1 MNPKFNKFDRRRPQD
16 NKPTHN
22 DQIRASE
29 VRVVGPTGDA
39 LGIMSKE
46 RAMQIAYGMEKDL
59 VLVVPQAQPPV
70 CKIIE
75 VGKFMYDQQKKQ
87 KEQAKSQRESRV
99 DVHELQLRIAID
111 THDLN
116 IKVKKMQEWLEEG
129 DKVRIIIKMRGRE
142 QARPQDAF
150 DLINSVIEQGQALIE
165 GTVQRAGNSV
175 SATVYRKKSK

>member
-1 MNPKFNKFDRRRPQD
+1 MNPRFNKFDRRRPQD

-22 DQIRASE
+22 DQIRAYE
-29 VRVVGPTGDA
+29 VRVVGPTGEA
-39 LGIMSKE
+39 LGVMSKE

-59 VLVVPQAQPPV
+59 VLIAPTAQPPV
-70 CKIIE
+70 CRIIE

-99 DVHELQLRIAID
+99 DVHELQFRIAID
-111 THDLN
+111 THDRD
-116 IKVKKMQEWLEEG
+116 IKIKKMQEWLAEG

-150 DLINSVIEQGQALIE
+150 DLINSVIEQSQGLVE
-165 GTVQRAGNSV
+165 GTVQRSGNSV
-175 SATVYRKKSK
+175 SATVYRKKQG